1 MSLAVA
7 LQSYL
12 RIRSLRR
19 FAGRRADFL
28 AWQSGRL
35 EQWLRNDIHRV
46 EAFRSLAGSLPT
58 LEDIPLMEK
67 SDLMADFSRYNVPRI
82 TNEQGWRAFEGDRRI
97 GDLIAGAST
106 GTSGNRGLFVIS
118 QKERFAWLGAILA
131 KALPDFWHHRDRI
144 AVLLPI
150 DTPLYESAN
159 RTRILTL
166 RFFDTNA
173 PVGEHRADLL
183 TFNPTVLIAPPRI
196 LRQIAEMDTDLSPRR
211 VFSCAEKLERF
222 DRDIIEMAFRI
233 PLREIYMATEG
244 LLGVTCAHGRLHLAE
259 DCMHFSFE
267 EKAGGLSL
275 PIISD
280 FSRNT
285 QIMARYRLNDLL
297 RLGSKGCPCGSP
309 LQIVDEIVG
318 REDDI
323 FYLGGDDGGLVELTP
338 DLLRNTVVDSD
349 RGILDFKLVQTGRNK
364 LMLHLPLSVSQAV
377 RDKVRGNL
385 ANLLQR
391 HMILQSAVEV
401 VELIPDPSMKL
412 RRVMRQWRPSDGQ
425 LTCQNWS

>member
-12 RIRSLRR
+12 RTRSLSR

-28 AWQSGRL
+28 AWQSARL
-35 EQWLRNDIHRV
+35 ERWLRNDIHRV
-46 EAFRSLAGSLPT
+46 EAFRSFAVSAPS

-67 SDLMADFSRYNVPRI
+67 SDLMADFSRYNVRHI

-118 QKERFAWLGAILA
+118 QSERFAWLGAILA
-131 KALPDFWHHRDRI
+131 KALPDFWCHRDRI

-150 DTPLYESAN
+150 ATPLYESAN

-166 RFFDTNA
+166 RFFDTSA
-173 PVGEHRADLL
+173 PLSEHGAALL
-183 TFNPTVLIAPPRI
+183 AFNPTVLIAPPRI
-196 LRQIAEMDTDLSPRR
+196 LRQIAEMETGLSPRR

-222 DRDIIEMAFRI
+222 DRDIIETAFRV

-244 LLGVTCAHGRLHLAE
+244 LLGVTCSHGRLHLAE

-280 FSRNT
+280 FSRRT

-297 RLGSKGCPCGSP
+297 RLSSGGCSCGSP
-309 LQIVDEIVG
+309 LQVVDEIVG

-323 FYLGGDDGGLVELTP
+323 FYLGGDDGRLIELMP
-338 DLLRNTVVDSD
+338 DILRNTVVDSD
-349 RGILDFKLVQTGRNK
+349 RRILDFRLVQIGRNH
-364 LMLHLPLSVSQAV
+364 LMLQLSPTVPFVARERVRNHLVL
-377 RDKVRGNL
+377 
-385 ANLLQR
+385 LLQR
-391 HMILQSAVEV
+391 HTIARTAI
-401 VELIPDPSMKL
+401 ELSDLIADPSKKL
-412 RRVMRQWRPSDGQ
+412 RRVMRQWCPSDGDRPRQ
-425 LTCQNWS
+425 HWS